1 MGLSSLAALVFRR
14 TTFTEIY
21 VLKYTRCNDKYK
33 KEAVLPGVY
42 AALQLPYG
50 SPSRDYC
57 ITMD

>member
-1 MGLSSLAALVFRR
+1 MGSIAFVFRR

-21 VLKYTRCNDKYK
+21 VLKYTRCKNKYK

-42 AALQLPYG
+42 AVLQLPYG